1 MIMPLKSSLS
11 LHIRGKLLA
20 GGRLLARLLS
30 TPLVSAPFVLAQYVS
45 AQYVSA
51 PFVLIPFV
59 LIPFILTQ
67 FVLASFVL
75 TPMACAEEGKVLHG
89 SAEQSVIQPPADLEP
104 VQQKPAVA
112 PVQPRPAGAVVQPKP
127 VGALVQP
134 KPAGAAVQPKPAG
147 VSKLEEARQ
156 RFLEDRLRAREN
168 AEKNRSL
175 RGSVREQGRPR
186 LPPPR
191 AGATDYL
198 SAELRKG
205 PAHASFQLSAVD
217 ERRLKNADVYIILDH
232 SGSMNGNDCPSGNDD
247 RQRRLEW
254 SIEELS
260 GFTKAL
266 EQALPHGF
274 TFIPFNRTPEAF
286 EVRSAE
292 QFNTLLGAMTASGG
306 TSLTPAL
313 ELAFQRHQSH
323 LNQPM
328 LVAVIS
334 DGQIGPTDDV
344 SGAIASATKR
354 FTLPNGV
361 FITFMQVGI
370 MAEHNTNLAGNRPG
384 TRRRFGL
391 DRLTSMKQTDG
402 CAYEPCL
409 VVPFSQ
415 LRNDGL
421 GRTLLQGLRRYVPD

>member
-1 MIMPLKSSLS
+1 MIMHLKSSLS
-11 LHIRGKLLA
+11 LHIRGRVLA
-20 GGRLLARLLS
+20 GGRLFARLVS
-30 TPLVSAPFVLAQYVS
+30 TPFVSAPFVSAPFVLAPLVSAPLVSAPFVLIPVIL
-45 AQYVSA
+45 A
-51 PFVLIPFV
+51 P
-59 LIPFILTQ
+59 

-75 TPMACAEEGKVLHG
+75 TPMACAEEGKLLHG
-89 SAEQSVIQPPADLEP
+89 SAEQSVIQQPADVEQ

-112 PVQPRPAGAVVQPKP
+112 P
-127 VGALVQP
+127 VQP

-156 RFLEDRLRAREN
+156 RFLEDRLRTREN

-175 RGSVREQGRPR
+175 HGSVREQGRPR
-186 LPPPR
+186 LPPAR
-191 AGATDYL
+191 AGAADFL
-198 SAELRKG
+198 STELRKG
-205 PAHASFQLSAVD
+205 PAHANFQLSAAD

-292 QFNTLLGAMTASGG
+292 QFNTLLGAMNASGG

-391 DRLTSMKQTDG
+391 DRLTGMKQTDG